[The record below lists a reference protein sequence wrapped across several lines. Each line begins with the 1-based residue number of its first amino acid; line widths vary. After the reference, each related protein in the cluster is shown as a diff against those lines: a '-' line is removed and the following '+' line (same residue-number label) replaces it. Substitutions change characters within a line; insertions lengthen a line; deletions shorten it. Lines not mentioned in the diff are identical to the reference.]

1 MIKIRGSQLLLFLDK
16 FFLILI
22 FFNYLYI
29 KFLRRRY
36 HDINKKKSN
45 IAIVYPTAIGDIFL
59 SSKLFTNIL
68 NNNNS
73 NQIYIFCTTHNFSI
87 NKIINLKFKNKIIFK
102 KFNLF
107 NPFSLSRLC
116 KKNKINLVINSV
128 PWSNYLTFCF
138 LLISNKIQKNAY
150 KNNLNFKNYLYDY
163 VCVHSEVEHESY
175 NLENLYNYK
184 SITNNIFEINF
195 KNNNLND
202 FFDIP
207 SKYIVMHLTP
217 GGRRKKDKS
226 LPVIIQIKL
235 IEYFINKGFKIL
247 ITGSKSDFYEIELLR
262 EKIQLNGCVN
272 ICGKY
277 SLFELMKIIIS
288 SELVISIDS
297 GILHYTS
304 FLKEKIFSI
313 HGPTSSKRFGPTN
326 NNSLSYDQLPLEKT
340 YIHTGIEKSKE
351 FTRCLEEI
359 NFDDL
364 IKKIHTFL
372 FR

>member
-1 MIKIRGSQLLLFLDK
+1 MIKIRGSQLLLFVDK
-16 FFLILI
+16 FFLIFI
-22 FFNYLYI
+22 FFNYLYL
-29 KFLRRRY
+29 KFLRGRS
-36 HDINKKKSN
+36 NKTNIKNSN
-45 IAIVYPTAIGDIFL
+45 IGIVYPTAIGDIFL
-59 SSKLFTNIL
+59 SSKLFTKIL
-68 NNNNS
+68 NNNSS
-73 NQIYIFCTTHNFSI
+73 NQIYIFCTRHNFSI

-107 NPFSLSRLC
+107 DPFSLSKLC

-138 LLISNKIQKNAY
+138 SLISNRIKKHAY
-150 KNNLNFKNYLYDY
+150 KNSLNFKNYLYDY
-163 VCVHSEVEHESY
+163 VCVHSEIEHESS
-175 NLENLYNYK
+175 NLENLYYNK

-195 KNNNLND
+195 KINNLND

-207 SKYIVMHLTP
+207 SKYILMHLTP

-226 LPVIIQIKL
+226 LPVNIQVNIIQ
-235 IEYFINKGFKIL
+235 YFINKGFKIL

-262 EKIQLNGCVN
+262 EKIKVPGCVN

-277 SLFELMKIIIS
+277 SLFGLMKIISS

-304 FLKEKIFSI
+304 FLNVKIFSI

-351 FTRCLEEI
+351 FFNCLEKI

-364 IKKIHTFL
+364 ITKINTIL